1 MSSDAIGEYYTLCE
15 LLLAGKEA
23 YLANGLTQKG
33 WDIAVL
39 KNNKT
44 IRVQVKSIDWKA
56 KGQASVKGTFYKKEF
71 DYLVIVVL
79 NFNDVKFTPF
89 IFKYEKL
96 KEKKDNDRFTL
107 IDEKGNLY
115 FSKKKAS
122 ANGKSI
128 EKQAIAISTIKN
140 KNVLTLFSKH
150 TLNFESI
157 A

>member
-56 KGQASVKGTFYKKEF
+56 KGQASVKGK
-71 DYLVIVVL
+71 I
-79 NFNDVKFTPF
+79 
-89 IFKYEKL
+89 
-96 KEKKDNDRFTL
+96 
-107 IDEKGNLY
+107 
-115 FSKKKAS
+115 
-122 ANGKSI
+122 
-128 EKQAIAISTIKN
+128 
-140 KNVLTLFSKH
+140 
-150 TLNFESI
+150 
-157 A
+157 